1 MPFEFTKDEKW
12 WQRRIRFVSWQ
23 ERIKQQQLDQQME
36 ADMFYAEIKNR
47 WELQSQALQSQALLW
62 EQEQRAQKQAQQRDQ
77 SAVGAAVVHS
87 AWLLAGMVCAAL

>member
-47 WELQSQALQSQALLW
+47 WELQSQALLW